1 MFYGPWKKS
10 LKSTLC
16 FGGYFCW
23 KKKKPMSSLLTVN
36 MNTNRL
42 KGKIIFL
49 SPVWGYFQGYVLPNS
64 NSKVGKF
71 HPWKKRRGI
80 GSFTTDFPTSGNF
93 PFDIDPTTISKT
105 MYSRQVIGGI
115 VGISDEDLV
124 GDYPCFHLK
133 IKWEIYHYYWSSC
146 HLFASFIVSLWGQD
160 FQLFN
165 RTIYTLKM
173 RSLSSL
179 MGITFIL

>member
-1 MFYGPWKKS
+1 MASFSPILIAKLFRKNKS
-10 LKSTLC
+10 LRFVIAINPNKVLSSV
-16 FGGYFCW
+16 FSYFFW
-23 KKKKPMSSLLTVN
+23 LMADMLYVLWSLEEVTQKHTVFWGLLLLKKKTMNSLLTVN

-64 NSKVGKF
+64 NSIVGKF

-105 MYSRQVIGGI
+105 MYSRQVGGGI

-124 GDYPCFHLK
+124 RRL
-133 IKWEIYHYYWSSC
+133 
-146 HLFASFIVSLWGQD
+146 SL
-160 FQLFN
+160 LPLEN
-165 RTIYTLKM
+165 
-173 RSLSSL
+173 
-179 MGITFIL
+179 